1 MSRLCL
7 TCLTKFCLIQ
17 NASIRDLLK
26 KGDRIVKM
34 GLVDHMTESRDNHTT
49 CKTKLRISFSINF
62 KMFVKLPKVNNLRT
76 GVRPRELKGSFIMSL
91 SLGVK

>member
-1 MSRLCL
+1 
-7 TCLTKFCLIQ
+7 
-17 NASIRDLLK
+17 
-26 KGDRIVKM
+26 M

-62 KMFVKLPKVNNLRT
+62 KIFVKLPKVNSGL
-76 GVRPRELKGSFIMSL
+76 RPRELKESFIMSL